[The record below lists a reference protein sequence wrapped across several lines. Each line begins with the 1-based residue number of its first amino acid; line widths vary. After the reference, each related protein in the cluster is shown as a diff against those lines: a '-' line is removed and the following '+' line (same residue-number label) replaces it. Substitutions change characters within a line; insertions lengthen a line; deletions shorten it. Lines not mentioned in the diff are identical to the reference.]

1 MFYGFD
7 SKRES
12 GLFDKERVV
21 FRPWQGG
28 TYGGELDFSYQG
40 KEYRISRTFGKTEKT
55 DVFHLYDLSTN
66 LECHDFS
73 SEIGSEIFGLDSASF
88 KRSAFIAQ
96 NDCECCSTDA
106 INAKLGNLVENT
118 NDINN
123 FETAQKKIHDRMN
136 KLSPDRAT
144 GSMKKRT
151 NMITLLTEELRGY
164 DAAEASYKK
173 ITEKLTEKQE
183 QRKELAG
190 IRDQYAK
197 ALQMASEES
206 RREGIKQAYAATLQ
220 EEQEKKEMELLAK
233 HKVNFIVLARYMQV
247 ISEKM
252 INAYPNRI
260 INIHHSFL
268 PAFVGAKPYHA
279 AFERGVKIIGATS
292 HYVTTELDA
301 GPIIEQDVVR
311 ITHKDT
317 VQDLVNK
324 GKDLEKIVLSRA
336 VQKHIERK
344 VLAYK
349 NKTVIFN

>member
-1 MFYGFD
+1 MM
-7 SKRES
+7 
-12 GLFDKERVV
+12 
-21 FRPWQGG
+21 
-28 TYGGELDFSYQG
+28 
-40 KEYRISRTFGKTEKT
+40 KT
-55 DVFHLYDLSTN
+55 
-66 LECHDFS
+66 
-73 SEIGSEIFGLDSASF
+73 
-88 KRSAFIAQ
+88 
-96 NDCECCSTDA
+96 
-106 INAKLGNLVENT
+106 AKLLLHCPDKPGILAEVTDFITVNKGNIIYLDQYVDHVEN
-118 NDINN
+118 IFFMRIEWELEN
-123 FETAQKKIHDRMN
+123 F
-136 KLSPDRAT
+136 LVP
-144 GSMKKRT
+144 
-151 NMITLLTEELRGY
+151 
-164 DAAEASYKK
+164 
-173 ITEKLTEKQE
+173 
-183 QRKELAG
+183 
-190 IRDQYAK
+190 
-197 ALQMASEES
+197 
-206 RREGIKQAYAATLQ
+206 
-220 EEQEKKEMELLAK
+220 QEKIEEMELLAK

-252 INAYPNRI
+252 IDAYPNRI

>member
-1 MFYGFD
+1 MMKTAKLLLHCPDQPGILAEVTDFITVNKGNIIYLDQYVDHVENIFFMRIEWELESFLVPQEKIEDYFETLYAQKYGMSFRLYFSD
-7 SKRES
+7 VKPRMAIFVSKMS
-12 GLFDKERVV
+12 HCLFDLLARYTAGEWNVEIPLIISNHPDLQHVAER
-21 FRPWQGG
+21 
-28 TYGGELDFSYQG
+28 
-40 KEYRISRTFGKTEKT
+40 FGIP
-55 DVFHLYDLSTN
+55 FHLFPIT
-66 LECHDFS
+66 
-73 SEIGSEIFGLDSASF
+73 
-88 KRSAFIAQ
+88 K
-96 NDCECCSTDA
+96 
-106 INAKLGNLVENT
+106 
-118 NDINN
+118 
-123 FETAQKKIHDRMN
+123 ETK
-136 KLSPDRAT
+136 
-144 GSMKKRT
+144 
-151 NMITLLTEELRGY
+151 
-164 DAAEASYKK
+164 
-173 ITEKLTEKQE
+173 
-183 QRKELAG
+183 
-190 IRDQYAK
+190 
-197 ALQMASEES
+197 
-206 RREGIKQAYAATLQ
+206 

-247 ISEKM
+247 ISGKM
-252 INAYPNRI
+252 IDAYPNRI

-349 NKTVIFN
+349 NKTVIFNQ

>member
-1 MFYGFD
+1 MMKTAKLLLHCPDKPGILAEVTDFITVNKGNIIYLDQYVDHVENIFFMRIEWELKD
-7 SKRES
+7 FLVPQEKIEDYFATLYTQKYEMNFRLYFSDTKPRMAIFVSKMS
-12 GLFDKERVV
+12 HCLFDLLARYTAGEWNVEIPLIISNHPDLQHVAER
-21 FRPWQGG
+21 
-28 TYGGELDFSYQG
+28 
-40 KEYRISRTFGKTEKT
+40 FGIP
-55 DVFHLYDLSTN
+55 FHLFPIT
-66 LECHDFS
+66 
-73 SEIGSEIFGLDSASF
+73 
-88 KRSAFIAQ
+88 K
-96 NDCECCSTDA
+96 
-106 INAKLGNLVENT
+106 
-118 NDINN
+118 
-123 FETAQKKIHDRMN
+123 ETK
-136 KLSPDRAT
+136 
-144 GSMKKRT
+144 
-151 NMITLLTEELRGY
+151 
-164 DAAEASYKK
+164 
-173 ITEKLTEKQE
+173 
-183 QRKELAG
+183 
-190 IRDQYAK
+190 
-197 ALQMASEES
+197 
-206 RREGIKQAYAATLQ
+206 

-233 HKVNFIVLARYMQV
+233 HKITFIVLARYMQV
-247 ISEKM
+247 ISEQM

>member
-1 MFYGFD
+1 MMKTAKLLLHCPDKPGILAEVTDFITVNKGNIIYLDQYVDHVENIFFMRIEWELESFLVPQEKIEDYFETLYAQKYGMNFRLYFSD
-7 SKRES
+7 AKPRMAIFVSKMS
-12 GLFDKERVV
+12 HCLFDLLARYTAGEWNVEIPLIISNHPDLQHVAER
-21 FRPWQGG
+21 
-28 TYGGELDFSYQG
+28 
-40 KEYRISRTFGKTEKT
+40 FGIP
-55 DVFHLYDLSTN
+55 FHLFPIT
-66 LECHDFS
+66 
-73 SEIGSEIFGLDSASF
+73 
-88 KRSAFIAQ
+88 K
-96 NDCECCSTDA
+96 
-106 INAKLGNLVENT
+106 
-118 NDINN
+118 
-123 FETAQKKIHDRMN
+123 ETK
-136 KLSPDRAT
+136 
-144 GSMKKRT
+144 
-151 NMITLLTEELRGY
+151 
-164 DAAEASYKK
+164 
-173 ITEKLTEKQE
+173 
-183 QRKELAG
+183 
-190 IRDQYAK
+190 
-197 ALQMASEES
+197 
-206 RREGIKQAYAATLQ
+206 

-252 INAYPNRI
+252 IDAYPNRI